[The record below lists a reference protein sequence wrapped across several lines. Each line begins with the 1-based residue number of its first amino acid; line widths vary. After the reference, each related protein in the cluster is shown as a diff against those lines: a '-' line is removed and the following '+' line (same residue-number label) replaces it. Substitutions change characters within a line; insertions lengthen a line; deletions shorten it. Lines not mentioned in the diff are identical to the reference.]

1 MSSNSNGIPAA
12 RRLGGNRHEDIIM
25 AIFAMAI
32 LAVLLII
39 VGTIMMAMSQKA
51 GAMAAQVRK
60 GAIHAV
66 LCQNLLSGNED
77 AIRKPKALG
86 PSEVKREV

>member
-1 MSSNSNGIPAA
+1 
-12 RRLGGNRHEDIIM
+12 
-25 AIFAMAI
+25 MAI

-60 GAIHAV
+60 GTIHAV
-66 LCQNLLSGNED
+66 LCQNLDIYAD
-77 AIRKPKALG
+77 ADYTDTQLRG
-86 PSEVKREV
+86 

>member
-1 MSSNSNGIPAA
+1 
-12 RRLGGNRHEDIIM
+12 
-25 AIFAMAI
+25 MAI

-60 GAIHAV
+60 GTIHAV
-66 LCQNLLSGNED
+66 LCQNLCCAPAFYYAVFYTVLYCMCHLVF
-77 AIRKPKALG
+77 IIFMYYQFL
-86 PSEVKREV
+86 